1 MLNLASL
8 LEDSA
13 RNYPERIAMV
23 QGDRQL
29 TYSQVD
35 HAARRVASLLASRG
49 IAKGD
54 RVVVACPNIPEFPI
68 IYYGILK
75 AGAVV
80 VPINVLLKADEIEY
94 HLRDA
99 GAKAFFCFAGTPEL
113 PLGAEG
119 QAAVERVETCEHF
132 FVIGETDG
140 VGGEPYATATAEA
153 SPDFESVLT
162 AETDTS
168 VILYTSGT
176 TGKSKG
182 AELSHSNLTLNAL
195 GCNRMFSIV
204 GERQE
209 TMLVTL
215 PLFHTFGATVL
226 MNGGFASGAKLVL
239 VPRFSGDVALEL
251 MVEHDVTVFAGVPTM
266 YWGLLNALNDQVDV
280 ARIKRNLRVAM
291 SGGAALPLQ
300 ILKEFEER
308 FGVGILEGYGLSET
322 SPVATFNHLG
332 RPTKVGSIGQ
342 PLWGVELKL
351 IDDDWNTVS
360 GPDAVGEVAIRG
372 YLIMKGY
379 FNRPEATAEA
389 IRDGWFRTG
398 DLGKIDEDG
407 YAYIVDRAKDMVI
420 RGGFNVYPREV
431 EEVLM
436 RHPAV
441 SLAAV
446 IGIPNDEYGEEIKAC
461 VVKVAG
467 DHTTEQEL
475 IDYCKDNL
483 AAYKYPRI
491 VEFLPSLPMTSTGKI
506 LKRELR

>member
-1 MLNLASL
+1 MLSLATL

-13 RNYPERIAMV
+13 RTYPDRIAV
-23 QGDRQL
+23 IQGDRRL
-29 TYSQVD
+29 TYAETD
-35 HAARRVASLLASRG
+35 ALARRVASVLHARG
-49 IAKGD
+49 VQRGD
-54 RVVVACPNIPEFPI
+54 RVVLACPNIPEFPV

-80 VPINVLLKADEIEY
+80 VPINVLLKSDEIEY
-94 HLRDA
+94 HLTDA

-113 PLGAEG
+113 ALGKEG
-119 QAAVERVETCEHF
+119 REAFDRVPGCESFILIGAA
-132 FVIGETDG
+132 DG
-140 VGGEPYATATAEA
+140 VEGESYADVIAGGDPG
-153 SPDFESVLT
+153 FESVLT

-176 TGKSKG
+176 TGKPKG
-182 AELSHSNLTLNAL
+182 AELSHSNLVLNAL
-195 GCNRMFSIV
+195 GCNRMFHTRDESP
-204 GERQE
+204 E

-226 MNGGFASGAKLVL
+226 MNGGFASAAALVL
-239 VPRFSGDVALEL
+239 VPRYSGDLALQL

-266 YWGLLNALNDQVDV
+266 YWGLLNALTESTDV

-300 ILKEFEER
+300 ILREFQER

-332 RPTKVGSIGQ
+332 RPTKAGSIGQ
-342 PLWGVELKL
+342 PLWGVEVKL
-351 IDDDWNTVS
+351 IDDEWNTLTD
-360 GPDAVGEVAIRG
+360 PDAVGEVAIRG

-379 FNRPEATAEA
+379 FNRPEATEA
-389 IRDGWFRTG
+389 AIKDGWFRTG
-398 DLGKIDEDG
+398 DLGRMDSDG
-407 YAYIVDRAKDMVI
+407 YFYIVDRAKDMVI

-436 RHPAV
+436 KHPAV

-446 IGIPNDEYGEEIKAC
+446 IGVPSDEHGEEIKAC
-461 VVKVAG
+461 IVKVAG
-467 DHTTEQEL
+467 DPTTEQEL
-475 IDYCKDNL
+475 IDYCRENL
-483 AAYKYPRI
+483 AAYKYPRM

>member
-1 MLNLASL
+1 MGEEGLA
-8 LEDSA
+8 
-13 RNYPERIAMV
+13 
-23 QGDRQL
+23 
-29 TYSQVD
+29 
-35 HAARRVASLLASRG
+35 
-49 IAKGD
+49 
-54 RVVVACPNIPEFPI
+54 
-68 IYYGILK
+68 
-75 AGAVV
+75 
-80 VPINVLLKADEIEY
+80 
-94 HLRDA
+94 
-99 GAKAFFCFAGTPEL
+99 AF
-113 PLGAEG
+113 
-119 QAAVERVETCEHF
+119 ERVPGCEYF
-132 FVIGETDG
+132 FRIGDAEG
-140 VGGEPYATATAEA
+140 VGGESLAEA
-153 SPDFESVLT
+153 LAGTNPAFESVLT

-182 AELSHSNLTLNAL
+182 AELSHSNLVLNAL
-195 GCNRMFSIV
+195 GCNRMFNIKDAV
-204 GERQE
+204 QE

-226 MNGGFASGAKLVL
+226 MNGGFASGATLVL
-239 VPRFSGDVALEL
+239 VPRFAGDVALEL
-251 MVEHDVTVFAGVPTM
+251 MVKHDVTMFAGVPTM
-266 YWGLLNALNDQVDV
+266 YWGLLNALTDATDVD
-280 ARIKRNLRVAM
+280 RIKRNLRVAM

-300 ILKEFEER
+300 ILEEFKTR

-332 RPTKVGSIGQ
+332 RPTKAGSIGQ
-342 PLWGVELKL
+342 PLWGVEVRI
-351 IDDDWNTVS
+351 IDEDWNTLT

-379 FNRPEATAEA
+379 FNRPEATAEV

-398 DLGKIDEDG
+398 DLGRRDDDG
-407 YAYIVDRAKDMVI
+407 YFYIVDRAKDMVI

-446 IGIPNDEYGEEIKAC
+446 IGVPSDEYGEEIKAC
-461 VVKVAG
+461 IVKVP
-467 DHTTEQEL
+467 DNPTTEDEL
-475 IDYCKDNL
+475 IAYCKEHL
-483 AAYKYPRI
+483 AAYKYPRM